1 MQEPHHQAD
10 VPTQEGVPA
19 KDPWV
24 SRAYGLTGRAQRHH
38 GAAPQGAQ
46 AFDPRTSPHPLSRGS
61 SLRGRNRFAAVRRNG
76 GEGRSQGI
84 RVTASANGLPMSR
97 LGIAAPRMPGAVQRN
112 RVRRRIRE
120 ASRCTLSSRPGFDLI
135 IIAGLATL
143 SLSFAELRQ
152 AIAEAAA
159 RAVSHAEARTSCATA
174 HNGHSRSPAS
184 VAPDRELIP

>member
-1 MQEPHHQAD
+1 
-10 VPTQEGVPA
+10 
-19 KDPWV
+19 
-24 SRAYGLTGRAQRHH
+24 
-38 GAAPQGAQ
+38 
-46 AFDPRTSPHPLSRGS
+46 
-61 SLRGRNRFAAVRRNG
+61 
-76 GEGRSQGI
+76 
-84 RVTASANGLPMSR
+84 
-97 LGIAAPRMPGAVQRN
+97 MPGAVQRN

-143 SLSFAELRQ
+143 SLSLAELRQ

-159 RAVSHAEARTSCATA
+159 RAVSHAEARTNCATA